1 MRFTARS
8 TILLATLVAL
18 PVASWWF
25 VFREQNT
32 RIAKTRQDIELQRS
46 VLEKLKEET
55 ARNADL
61 ARANEQI
68 KRSIESIET
77 RLPSGKEIDSVVRQV
92 SDLAIAAGL
101 AAPGLKSAKPVK
113 AALYMEQPLEMTLD
127 GDFSGFYAFL
137 VHLESLPRITRI
149 PDMTLKS
156 SDNEHSE
163 MRAAFTLSIYFQDKD
178 NPANQ
183 PAGTQAAAGGGK

>member
-183 PAGTQAAAGGGK
+183 PAGAQAAAGGGK

>member
-1 MRFTARS
+1 MRFTPRS
-8 TILLATLVAL
+8 SILLATLIAL

-61 ARANEQI
+61 ARANDQI
-68 KRSIESIET
+68 KKSIEAIET

-101 AAPGLKSAKPVK
+101 DAPGLKSAKPVK

-127 GDFSGFYAFL
+127 GDFAGFYSFL
-137 VHLESLPRITRI
+137 VNLEALPRITRI
-149 PDMTLKS
+149 PDLTLKS
-156 SDNEHSE
+156 SDNETSE

-183 PAGTQAAAGGGK
+183 TAAAGGAK

>member
-61 ARANEQI
+61 ARANELI
-68 KRSIESIET
+68 KKSIESIET
-77 RLPSGKEIDSVVRQV
+77 RLPTGKEIDSVVRQV
-92 SDLAIAAGL
+92 SDLAISAGL
-101 AAPGLKSAKPVK
+101 DAPGLKSAKPVK

-127 GDFSGFYAFL
+127 GDFAGFYSFL
-137 VHLESLPRITRI
+137 VNLEALPRITRI
-149 PDMTLKS
+149 PDLTLKS
-156 SDNEHSE
+156 SDNETSE

-183 PAGTQAAAGGGK
+183 TGNASANAGGAK

>member
-8 TILLATLVAL
+8 SILLLTLVAL

-55 ARNADL
+55 ARNEDL

-68 KRSIESIET
+68 KKSIESIET

-101 AAPGLKSAKPVK
+101 DAPGMKSAKPVK

-149 PDMTLKS
+149 PELSLKS
-156 SDNEHSE
+156 SDTETSE

-178 NPANQ
+178 LTGPQASGQ
-183 PAGTQAAAGGGK
+183 PAGGGK

>member
-1 MRFTARS
+1 MRFTPRS
-8 TILLATLVAL
+8 SILLATLIAL

-61 ARANEQI
+61 ARANELI
-68 KRSIESIET
+68 KKSIEAIET

-101 AAPGLKSAKPVK
+101 DAPGLKSAKPVK

-127 GDFSGFYAFL
+127 GDFAGFYSFL
-137 VHLESLPRITRI
+137 VNLEALPRITRI
-149 PDMTLKS
+149 PDLTLKS
-156 SDNEHSE
+156 SDNETSE

-183 PAGTQAAAGGGK
+183 TAAAGGGK

>member
-8 TILLATLVAL
+8 TILLATLVTL

-61 ARANEQI
+61 ERANEQI
-68 KRSIESIET
+68 KKSIESIET

-101 AAPGLKSAKPVK
+101 DAPGLKSAKPVK

-149 PDMTLKS
+149 PELSLKT

-178 NPANQ
+178 NPSN
-183 PAGTQAAAGGGK
+183 PAPNAQAAAGGGK

>member
-68 KRSIESIET
+68 KKSIESIET

-163 MRAAFTLSIYFQDKD
+163 MRAAFTLSIYFQDRD

-183 PAGTQAAAGGGK
+183 PGGAQAAAGGGK